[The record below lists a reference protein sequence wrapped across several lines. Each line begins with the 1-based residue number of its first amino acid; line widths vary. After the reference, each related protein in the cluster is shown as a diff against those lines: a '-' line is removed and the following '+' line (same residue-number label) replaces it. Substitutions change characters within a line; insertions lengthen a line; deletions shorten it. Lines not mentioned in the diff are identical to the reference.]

1 MNSKIKKKYIF
12 LDHKTDA
19 FIESYGDDI
28 NEAFENATL
37 AMMDLMIDL
46 DSIDIVYEELISVVG
61 EDYEKLL
68 YNWLESIL
76 LKSCIDQV
84 LFKSFHVKISENTN
98 GFILN
103 STVCGEKLNYNKHKL
118 KIEIKSPTYHEMKI
132 ILKPHS
138 TIRYLLD
145 L

>member
-1 MNSKIKKKYIF
+1 MTSKIKKKYVF

-19 FIESYGDDI
+19 LVESYGNDI

-37 AMMDLMIDL
+37 AMMDLMNDL
-46 DSIDIVYEELISVVG
+46 DTIDTVYEESISVIG

-84 LFKSFHVKISENTN
+84 LFKSFHVNISRNTS

-132 ILKPHS
+132 ILKPYS
-138 TIRYLLD
+138 TVRYLLD

>member
-1 MNSKIKKKYIF
+1 MTSKIKKKYVF

-19 FIESYGDDI
+19 LVESYGNDI

-46 DSIDIVYEELISVVG
+46 DTIDTVYEESISVIG

-76 LKSCIDQV
+76 LKSCIDQI
-84 LFKSFHVKISENTN
+84 LFKSFHVNISRNTS

-118 KIEIKSPTYHEMKI
+118 KIEIKSPTYNEMKI

>member
-28 NEAFENATL
+28 NKAFENATL

-46 DSIDIVYEELISVVG
+46 DSIDIIYEELISVVG

-84 LFKSFHVKISENTN
+84 LFKSFHVQISENAN
-98 GFILN
+98 GFILK
-103 STVCGEKLNYNKHKL
+103 STVGGEKLNYNKHKL

-132 ILKPHS
+132 ILKPHA